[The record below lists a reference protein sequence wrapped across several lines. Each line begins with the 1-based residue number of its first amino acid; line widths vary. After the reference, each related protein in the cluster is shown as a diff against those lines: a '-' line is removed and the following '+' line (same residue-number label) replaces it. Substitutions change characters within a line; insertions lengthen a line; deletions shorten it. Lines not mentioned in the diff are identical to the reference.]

1 MDVLAEARPRR
12 TGGLRSSGRSPLL
25 AVLAAAL
32 GLLGADAPGEYEVK
46 AAFLYNF
53 AKFVEWPAGT
63 LERSER
69 FTICVV
75 GASDVSAKLERVVDG
90 RSVGGRAVAVHS
102 LESAEGGA
110 SCHMLFATDAAA
122 AEEIQATAF
131 SGVLTVGERASFAR
145 EGGMINFV
153 FVDKKVRFQIN
164 KKRAEEAGLA
174 ISSKLLKLAH
184 DVYE

>member
-1 MDVLAEARPRR
+1 MDVLEDARIHRSGRPRPAGPAR
-12 TGGLRSSGRSPLL
+12 RL
-25 AVLAAAL
+25 AVLGVAL
-32 GLLGADAPGEYEVK
+32 GLLGADAPGEYEIK

-53 AKFVEWPAGT
+53 AKFVEWPDGT

-75 GASDVSAKLERVVDG
+75 GASDVSEQLDRVVDG
-90 RSVGGRAVAVHS
+90 RNVGGRAVAVET
-102 LESAEGGA
+102 LPGPEEGAG
-110 SCHMLFATDAAA
+110 CQILFATDSAA
-122 AEEIQATAF
+122 AEATRGLGF
-131 SGVLTVGERASFAR
+131 PGVLTVGERSSFAR

-153 FVDKKVRFQIN
+153 FIDKKVRFEIN
-164 KKRAEEAGLA
+164 KKSAEEAGLA